1 MRPEACI
8 HEQTIGSAY
17 RTALNRYLEGLDE
30 GHMIVSCSEPVTTSE
45 VPETLDVHD
54 WGINLG
60 SEYNKYSLFDH
71 EHQSP
76 KTGGST
82 GEDWVNDR
90 IIELHEGMYAERMA
104 NPDQIEMI
112 IDRLQIGMH
121 GSCTNALV
129 AQVYRDQD
137 LEMATVHRP
146 SNPGIACVTQLQFRP
161 VRDRLHLHMTLR
173 SQYIDLKGYGNLVAA
188 ATLLA
193 KVCARTDYKPGTIV
207 EHLNNV
213 TTYRRRHAIEINE
226 SLQTYA

>member
-1 MRPEACI
+1 MV
-8 HEQTIGSAY
+8 
-17 RTALNRYLEGLDE
+17 
-30 GHMIVSCSEPVTTSE
+30 VSCSDPIDSLR
-45 VPETLDVHD
+45 VPDSLDVHD
-54 WGINLG
+54 WDLNLG
-60 SEYNKYSLFDH
+60 EEYIPYSHFDF
-71 EHQSP
+71 ERSSG

-90 IIELHEGMYAERMA
+90 IIELHDGMYAERME

-112 IDRLQIGMH
+112 TERLKVGLH

-129 AQVYRDQD
+129 AQIYGEQD
-137 LEMATVHRP
+137 LEMATVPRP

-161 VRDRLHLHMTLR
+161 KRDRLHLHMTLR

-193 KVCARTDYKPGTIV
+193 QVCDETEYQPGTIV

-213 TTYRRRHAIEINE
+213 TAHRSHHAKQLDET
-226 SLQTYA
+226 LQAHA